1 MSDIS
6 SGESG
11 HSANNNDLDSYQNKR
26 DSEKKR
32 REQENF
38 YIEELA
44 MLISHVKDFSDSED
58 SSAGGDPSRF
68 EKGSI
73 LQETVEKLKQLNAS
87 KNIQKGEVSSSHS
100 FLPKEILG
108 SLVLEALD
116 GFMFIVSNDGKIDFV
131 SDNVSDYLGF
141 KQEALTEQGIFSYIH
156 HGDHTRFSTFLSP
169 DSWKTWKRLPQNTFG
184 KQGFDRSKVFNLRF
198 LISNEVKTE
207 PYENMQVSAIVM
219 SNPIENTA
227 EDPKSGLFCIA
238 RRISHNEQCGLTPV
252 EQFTTKSNRQTLE
265 IETVDTEGL
274 ADLYQKNITSFARGR
289 TLADLVHPADRP
301 LMKEHIENF
310 RRNITDSSRV
320 YRMSLPPPI
329 NIIHVKTK
337 TKDFRPQPGHSLPGY
352 IMSTHNIIRENEL
365 QIEDLPASRPELRGL
380 ETSLSGPS
388 ATFSLRSAP
397 ASSSPNTSSS
407 RSEMLEKLLSPPP
420 PASPA
425 ADKIRAKLPPH
436 LPAANGS
443 GNQLLKQLLRPTENE
458 QKSSEALCFRSNN
471 PRYEEPIT
479 IGHLLNEDRRA
490 EEKDSG
496 GTSELLKQLKK
507 PTVSVETQK
516 SNSELAQLLQNS
528 PANAVHSNLKRS
540 SSVDEGPASKQVPSL
555 ESLLSVR
562 PDRTI
567 PPPVPRKWSEIPQEK
582 LPRDIVVDKLKDG
595 PSRNN
600 NSPQSRH
607 TNSRSP
613 LGATRSTPPYRPPV
627 TGGGGQ
633 LRTIIQRG
641 AAKTS
646 TASSVTAQL
655 SLADRERESSLL
667 PQFGDIGEAAS
678 DFNDLL
684 TDPLF
689 SLLDGVDLGD
699 DNIEH
704 ISDQNLAKQKIQEMQ
719 KIHEIEQSLKL
730 AEHSFAPTSSPSVAQ
745 FPGVIQ
751 SQPQH
756 RILQQRNPG
765 ETFYPSLCSSIFR
778 RGVKSKT
785 VTAVNCRSRAR
796 HPPGDISLA
805 GPDRDPRAQ
814 VALHT
819 GDQHGGALEGD
830 PAQRCHHDRG

>member
-1 MSDIS
+1 
-6 SGESG
+6 
-11 HSANNNDLDSYQNKR
+11 
-26 DSEKKR
+26 
-32 REQENF
+32 
-38 YIEELA
+38 

-58 SSAGGDPSRF
+58 SSSGGDPSRF

-87 KNIQKGEVSSSHS
+87 KDIQKGEVSSSHS

-198 LISNEVKTE
+198 LISNEVKTAQ
-207 PYENMQVSAIVM
+207 YENMQVSAIVM

-274 ADLYQKNITSFARGR
+274 ADLYKKNISSFARGR
-289 TLADLVHPADRP
+289 TLGDLVLPADRP

-310 RRNITDSSRV
+310 RRNITDNSRV

-337 TKDFRPQPGHSLPGY
+337 TKDFRPQPGHNVPGY

-365 QIEDLPASRPELRGL
+365 QIEDLPALRPELRGL
-380 ETSLSGPS
+380 ESSGSGP

-397 ASSSPNTSSS
+397 ASSSPNTTNN

-420 PASPA
+420 ASPNTE
-425 ADKIRAKLPPH
+425 KIRAKLTPH
-436 LPAANGS
+436 LPAGNGS

-458 QKSSEALCFRSNN
+458 QKSSDVLCFRSNN

-479 IGHLLNEDRRA
+479 IGHLLNEDRRT
-490 EEKDSG
+490 EEKDSS

-528 PANAVHSNLKRS
+528 PGSASAVHSNLKRS

-555 ESLLSVR
+555 ESLLDRR

-582 LPRDIVVDKLKDG
+582 LPRDIVVDKLPDV

-613 LGATRSTPPYRPPV
+613 LGATRSTPPFRPSV
-627 TGGGGQ
+627 TGGGGGGGPGGQ
-633 LRTIIQRG
+633 LRTIIQRST
-641 AAKTS
+641 AAKTN
-646 TASSVTAQL
+646 TANTAVTAQL
-655 SLADRERESSLL
+655 HLAERERERESSLL

-765 ETFYPSLCSSIFR
+765 ETF
-778 RGVKSKT
+778 
-785 VTAVNCRSRAR
+785 
-796 HPPGDISLA
+796 ISHF
-805 GPDRDPRAQ
+805 D
-814 VALHT
+814 
-819 GDQHGGALEGD
+819 
-830 PAQRCHHDRG
+830 C

>member
-6 SGESG
+6 SEDRA
-11 HSANNNDLDSYQNKR
+11 HAANNNDLESCQNKK

-44 MLISHVKDFSDSED
+44 MLISHVKDLSDSED
-58 SSAGGDPSRF
+58 SNGGGDPSRF

-73 LQETVEKLKQLNAS
+73 LQETVDKLRKLNAS
-87 KNIQKGEVSSSHS
+87 KEVQKGEVSSSHS

-141 KQEALTEQGIFSYIH
+141 KQEGLTEQGIFTYIH
-156 HGDHTRFSTFLSP
+156 HGDHARFSTFLSP

-198 LISNEVKTE
+198 LISNELKTE
-207 PYENMQVSAIVM
+207 SFDQYENMQVSAIVM
-219 SNPIENTA
+219 SNPIENST

-238 RRISHNEQCGLTPV
+238 RRISHNEQSGLTPV
-252 EQFTTKSNRQTLE
+252 EQFTTKSNRHTLE

-274 ADLYQKNITSFARGR
+274 PEMYKKNIGSFARGR
-289 TLADLVHPADRP
+289 NLVDLVHPADRP
-301 LMKEHIENF
+301 LIKEHIENF
-310 RRNITDSSRV
+310 RRNISDSSRV
-320 YRMSLPPPI
+320 YRMALPPPI

-337 TKDFRPQPGHSLPGY
+337 TKDFRPQPGHNLPGY

-365 QIEDLPASRPELRGL
+365 QIEDLPAMRPELRG
-380 ETSLSGPS
+380 SSQSGC
-388 ATFSLRSAP
+388 
-397 ASSSPNTSSS
+397 
-407 RSEMLEKLLSPPP
+407 RSEMLERLLSPPP
-420 PASPA
+420 ASPGGP
-425 ADKIRAKLPPH
+425 RAKLVAHPP
-436 LPAANGS
+436 PANGS
-443 GNQLLKQLLRPTENE
+443 GNQLLKQLLRPTESD
-458 QKSSEALCFRSNN
+458 QKSSEVLCFRSNN

-496 GTSELLKQLKK
+496 GSSELLKQLKK

-516 SNSELAQLLQNS
+516 SNSELAQLLQKS
-528 PANAVHSNLKRS
+528 PGNTVHSNLKRS
-540 SSVDEGPASKQVPSL
+540 SSTDEGPASKQVPSL

-582 LPRDIVVDKLKDG
+582 LPRDIVVDKLKDA

-600 NSPQSRH
+600 NSSPQ
-607 TNSRSP
+607 RSP
-613 LGATRSTPPYRPPV
+613 LGPRTTPPFRPPV
-627 TGGGGQ
+627 TQ
-633 LRTIIQRG
+633 RTIVRS
-641 AAKTS
+641 AKTNVV
-646 TASSVTAQL
+646 AGEL
-655 SLADRERESSLL
+655 SKSLNINLGDREESSLL

-689 SLLDGVDLGD
+689 SLLDGVDLGE

-730 AEHSFAPTSSPSVAQ
+730 AEHSFAPRSSPSQVVLVTSAGVISHGQ
-745 FPGVIQ
+745 TQGHFPSVIQ

-765 ETFYPSLCSSIFR
+765 ED
-778 RGVKSKT
+778 
-785 VTAVNCRSRAR
+785 
-796 HPPGDISLA
+796 H
-805 GPDRDPRAQ
+805 
-814 VALHT
+814 
-819 GDQHGGALEGD
+819 
-830 PAQRCHHDRG
+830 

>member
-6 SGESG
+6 SEDR
-11 HSANNNDLDSYQNKR
+11 SANNNDLDSYQNKK

-44 MLISHVKDFSDSED
+44 MLISHVKDLSDSED
-58 SSAGGDPSRF
+58 SNAAGDPSRF

-73 LQETVEKLKQLNAS
+73 LQETVDKLRKLNAS
-87 KNIQKGEVSSSHS
+87 KEVQKGEVSSSHS

-131 SDNVSDYLGF
+131 SDNVTDYLGF
-141 KQEALTEQGIFSYIH
+141 KQEVLTEQGIFNYIH
-156 HGDHTRFSTFLSP
+156 QGDAARLSTFLCP

-198 LISNEVKTE
+198 LISNNLKTE
-207 PYENMQVSAIVM
+207 ILDQYENMQVSAIVM
-219 SNPIENTA
+219 SNPIESTT
-227 EDPKSGLFCIA
+227 EDPASGLFCIA
-238 RRISHNEQCGLTPV
+238 RRISHNEQSGLTPV
-252 EQFTTKSNRQTLE
+252 EQFTTKSNRHTLE

-274 ADLYQKNITSFARGR
+274 PDIYKKNISSFARGR
-289 TLADLVHPADRP
+289 NLVDLVHHLDRP
-301 LMKEHIENF
+301 LIKEHIDNF
-310 RRNITDSSRV
+310 RRNITDNSRV
-320 YRMSLPPPI
+320 YRMALPPPI

-337 TKDFRPQPGHSLPGY
+337 TKDFRPQPGHNLPGY

-365 QIEDLPASRPELRGL
+365 QLEDLPAMRPELHG
-380 ETSLSGPS
+380 
-388 ATFSLRSAP
+388 
-397 ASSSPNTSSS
+397 SPQTGSK
-407 RSEMLEKLLSPPP
+407 SEMLERLLSPPP
-420 PASPA
+420 ASPGPP
-425 ADKIRAKLPPH
+425 RAKLTSHPP
-436 LPAANGS
+436 PPNGS
-443 GNQLLKQLLRPTENE
+443 GNQLLKQLLRPNE
-458 QKSSEALCFRSNN
+458 TDQKSSDVLCFRSNN

-490 EEKDSG
+490 EDKDSSGG

-516 SNSELAQLLQNS
+516 SNSELAQLLQKS
-528 PANAVHSNLKRS
+528 PGNTVHSNLKRS
-540 SSVDEGPASKQVPSL
+540 SSIDEGPASKQVPSL

-582 LPRDIVVDKLKDG
+582 LPRDIVVDKLKDA

-600 NSPQSRH
+600 NSPPQ
-607 TNSRSP
+607 RSP
-613 LGATRSTPPYRPPV
+613 SARSVPFRPPV
-627 TGGGGQ
+627 QRTPV
-633 LRTIIQRG
+633 LRT
-641 AAKTS
+641 ATKTNLGG
-646 TASSVTAQL
+646 VEL
-655 SLADRERESSLL
+655 SKSLNMNLGDREDNSLL

-730 AEHSFAPTSSPSVAQ
+730 AEHSFAPGSSSSQSGQAGGGGVLVSSHGQAHHFPSI
-745 FPGVIQ
+745 IQ

-765 ETFYPSLCSSIFR
+765 QELLVS
-778 RGVKSKT
+778 
-785 VTAVNCRSRAR
+785 
-796 HPPGDISLA
+796 
-805 GPDRDPRAQ
+805 
-814 VALHT
+814 
-819 GDQHGGALEGD
+819 
-830 PAQRCHHDRG
+830 